1 MHHQCE
7 ECTRLWSEYALATRH
22 HLKLEGRLRIAESSR
37 DEAAIDELT
46 PLVKSAFDGR
56 AEIRRLI
63 ERHESQSRAGS
74 AGA

>member
-1 MHHQCE
+1 MHQQCE

-22 HLKLEGRLRIAESSR
+22 HLKLEGRLRIAELSH
-37 DEAAIDELT
+37 DQAAIEELA
-46 PLVKSAFDGR
+46 PLVKSAFDER

-63 ERHESQSRAGS
+63 ERHEGQEQAGS